1 MSGCA
6 PEVIDA
12 LGGYGA
18 AIGEAFQLRDDLLG
32 VFGSPT
38 LTGKSV
44 GTDLVAQKATS
55 VVVAA
60 HQLANTTLRR
70 QLTELMSTSGLSP
83 ADTERWRTLITLS
96 GAVQW
101 IEQLIDERL
110 NRALGC
116 LDSVEIPETTRAAL
130 KDMAVICTERAA

>member
-1 MSGCA
+1 M
-6 PEVIDA
+6 
-12 LGGYGA
+12 
-18 AIGEAFQLRDDLLG
+18 
-32 VFGSPT
+32 

-60 HQLANTTLRR
+60 HQLADTALRR
-70 QLTELMSTSGLSP
+70 QLTELISTSELSP
-83 ADTERWRTLITLS
+83 ADAERWRTLITVS
-96 GAVQW
+96 GAVRW